1 MLHALRQVA
10 APQFSVKR
18 LFICVAFLAVSCRI
32 EIYALEAT
40 SVVKLS
46 HPMTMLL
53 AISVFACLGAAIGS
67 LFCNIALGALCGVG
81 LLCVMSIVVTL
92 SWIVSAILSL
102 WNCPV

>member
-1 MLHALRQVA
+1 MLHVFRQVA
-10 APQFSVKR
+10 TPQFSMKH
-18 LFICVAFLAVSCRI
+18 LFICVAFLAVGVRI
-32 EIYALEAT
+32 EIYVLEAT
-40 SVVKLS
+40 SVAELS
-46 HPMTMLL
+46 YPMTMLL

-81 LLCVMSIVVTL
+81 FLCVTSIVVTL